1 MRGRRDEVKNVPPT
15 VRDEKKMLFSVLMI
29 KYITK

>member
-1 MRGRRDEVKNVPPT
+1 MRVRRDEVKNVPPT
-15 VRDEKKMLFSVLMI
+15 VRDENKMLFSVLMI